1 MTHLRRQK
9 KRKRKE
15 KREELHWTKVI
26 DWLLKIGVTQ
36 DMSDTV
42 RETAICYITYVP
54 CYLEIA
60 FCLVGCYGDNIT
72 MVSNY

>member
-9 KRKRKE
+9 KKRKE
-15 KREELHWTKVI
+15 KREEVHWTKVI
-26 DWLLKIGVTQ
+26 DWLLKVGVTQ
-36 DMSDTV
+36 DVLDRV
-42 RETAICYITYVP
+42 RETAISCTTYVP
-54 CYLEIA
+54 RYLEVA

>member
-9 KRKRKE
+9 KKKRKE
-15 KREELHWTKVI
+15 KREELHWNKVI

-36 DMSDTV
+36 DVTNIVRDT
-42 RETAICYITYVP
+42 TICCITYVLW
-54 CYLEIA
+54 YLEVA
-60 FCLVGCYGDNIT
+60 FCLAGCYGDNIT